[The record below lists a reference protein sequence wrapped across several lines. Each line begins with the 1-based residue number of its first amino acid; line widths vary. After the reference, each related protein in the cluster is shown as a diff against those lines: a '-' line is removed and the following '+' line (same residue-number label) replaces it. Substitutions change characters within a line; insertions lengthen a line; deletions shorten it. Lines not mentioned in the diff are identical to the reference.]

1 MLVDAQKLPE
11 IQTLDMGIQPGT
23 EMHAD
28 ALLQASRRVD
38 WRFLLPDPE
47 LGDVAYIGPSDELHF
62 KALNAFSRSL
72 AVFARPPSVDEQVT
86 KYDVAVVCAPSLPM
100 LASAG
105 DLIRPGGFLYVE
117 TYGLLW
123 LSRLR
128 WRSALR
134 SSLERLKVH
143 LSQRYLAALDEHR
156 LTPIGTFWHWP
167 DFENCTRIVPMDNL
181 SGFELAFNGPKNGLL
196 SRWRSNLVGWSLR
209 NGLATQLGPCISYV
223 AQRAIE

>member
-1 MLVDAQKLPE
+1 MFVDAQKLPG
-11 IQTLDMGIQPGT
+11 IQSLDTGIQPGMG
-23 EMHAD
+23 MHAD
-28 ALLQASRRVD
+28 ALLQASRRLD
-38 WRFLLPDPE
+38 WRFLLPNPE
-47 LGDVAYIGPSDELHF
+47 LGDVAYIGPSDESHI

-72 AVFARPPSVDEQVT
+72 DVFARLPSGGEQIA
-86 KYDVAVVCAPSLPM
+86 KYDVVVVCAPSLPM
-100 LASAG
+100 LANAG
-105 DLIRPGGFLYVE
+105 DLLKPGGFLFIE

-123 LSRLR
+123 LNRL

-143 LSQRYLAALDEHR
+143 PPRRYLAALSGHR
-156 LTPIGTFWHWP
+156 LIPAGTFWHWP

-181 SGFELAFNGPKNGLL
+181 SGFELAFIGSSNGLL

-209 NGLATQLGPCISYV
+209 NGIAGQLGPCISYL